1 MASNN
6 VFDMTRR
13 FRYARVMKKIA
24 LQKKLTL
31 SALFAALICAG
42 CFIQIPLPGGMPI
55 VIQDM
60 MAMLSGLL
68 LGPVFGGLA
77 VLLFLLLGAIGLPVF
92 TGKAGIHVL
101 IAGPTSGFLWGYFL
115 AAVVGGT
122 ILALYDAAQKKE
134 IDAAADESK
143 PKSAGVGQWLFIT
156 LAALL
161 ATVTAFACGV
171 AGGILIMHISLTK
184 ALPAYVLPFI
194 PGNLIK
200 LVLMVILTKRI
211 RPTIKAYTE

>member
-1 MASNN
+1 ML
-6 VFDMTRR
+6 
-13 FRYARVMKKIA
+13 KIT
-24 LQKKLTL
+24 LQKKLVM

-68 LGPVFGGLA
+68 LGPIFGGLA

-101 IAGPTSGFLWGYFL
+101 VAGPTSGFLWGYFL

-122 ILALYDAAQKKE
+122 ILALFELAQKSG
-134 IDAAADESK
+134 ATASESK
-143 PKSAGVGQWLFIT
+143 PKSADTTENKDKPKTAGQIT
-156 LAALL
+156 RLALIALAALL
-161 ATVTAFACGV
+161 ATITAFACGG
-171 AGGILIMHISLTK
+171 AGGILIMRIPLAK

-200 LVLMVILTKRI
+200 LILMVVLTKKI
-211 RPTIKAYTE
+211 RPTIKTYTE

>member
-1 MASNN
+1 
-6 VFDMTRR
+6 
-13 FRYARVMKKIA
+13 MKKIK
-24 LQKKLTL
+24 LQKKLVL

-42 CFIQIPLPGGMPI
+42 CFIQVPLPGGVPI
-55 VIQDM
+55 AIQDM

-68 LGPVFGGLA
+68 LGPVFGGLS

-92 TGKAGIHVL
+92 TGKAGVHVL

-122 ILALYDAAQKKE
+122 ILALFELSQKSGAVE
-134 IDAAADESK
+134 EESN

-156 LAALL
+156 LAALV
-161 ATVTAFACGV
+161 ATVIVFACGA
-171 AGGILIMHISLTK
+171 AGGFLIMHFSFSKIL
-184 ALPAYVLPFI
+184 AAFILPFI

-200 LVLMVILTKRI
+200 LIFMVVLTKRLRPVI
-211 RPTIKAYTE
+211 RAYTE